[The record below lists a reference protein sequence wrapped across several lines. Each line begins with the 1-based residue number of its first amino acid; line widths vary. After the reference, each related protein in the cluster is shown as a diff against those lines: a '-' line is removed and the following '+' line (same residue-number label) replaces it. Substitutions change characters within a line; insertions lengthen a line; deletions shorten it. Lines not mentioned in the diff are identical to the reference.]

1 MPDPKKGIAA
11 AVEAVRKMREAAEKA
26 AAELAAER
34 ARVERGSHPK
44 G

>member
-1 MPDPKKGIAA
+1 
-11 AVEAVRKMREAAEKA
+11 MREAAEKA

-34 ARVERGSHPK
+34 ERVDRESHPK

>member
-11 AVEAVRKMREAAEKA
+11 AVEAVKRMREAAEQA
-26 AAELAAER
+26 AKELAAER
-34 ARVERGSHPK
+34 ERVERESHPK

>member
-26 AAELAAER
+26 AAELAEER
-34 ARVERGSHPK
+34 ARDRREAK
-44 G
+44 T

>member
-11 AVEAVRKMREAAEKA
+11 AVEAVRKMREAAERE
-26 AAELAAER
+26 AAELEAER
-34 ARVERGSHPK
+34 VRKEAESHPK

>member
-26 AAELAAER
+26 AKELAAER
-34 ARVERGSHPK
+34 EREARK
-44 G
+44 AKA

>member
-34 ARVERGSHPK
+34 EREARK
-44 G
+44 AKA

>member
-1 MPDPKKGIAA
+1 MPNPVKDIKA
-11 AVEAVRKMREAAEKA
+11 AVEAVKRMREAAEKA

-34 ARVERGSHPK
+34 ERVERESHPK